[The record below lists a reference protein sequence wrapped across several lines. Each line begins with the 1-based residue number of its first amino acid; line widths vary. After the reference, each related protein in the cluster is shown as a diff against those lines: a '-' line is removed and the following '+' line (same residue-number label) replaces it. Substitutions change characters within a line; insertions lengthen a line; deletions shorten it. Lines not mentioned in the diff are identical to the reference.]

1 MSTPFIMANLSSFF
15 KIYSFKSS
23 RKQIRFI
30 LLRLK
35 QVFIKTSYY
44 LYTMQFV
51 QIIHFF
57 NEYEHDNHFKNC

>member
-1 MSTPFIMANLSSFF
+1 MSIPFIMANLSSSFF

-51 QIIHFF
+51 RIIHFF
-57 NEYEHDNHFKNC
+57 NEYEHDNFKNC